1 MTISVTLSI
10 GYLTIPLII
19 KHSIKSLE
27 TTSAE
32 EEDEILTSSP
42 QWTFGN
48 TICISSFVQSPPN
61 IYPTIEKHVLH
72 LASHANA
79 VERETLS
86 ILSKSFQTQ
95 TNNKHCH
102 GLAFLSE
109 DLLGILSS
117 TVQTNT
123 FTLQIVQY
131 ATQVSGANKKS
142 YQIESNH
149 NDAFLE
155 LDHTVKPYEIMELC
169 QIWPGSQ
176 PILTKLAKQIYQ
188 TASLYGYWD
197 YWRVFEGIC
206 EGHQINPRQLLS

>member
-10 GYLTIPLII
+10 GYLTIPFII

-32 EEDEILTSSP
+32 EDEIQTCSP

-48 TICISSFVQSPPN
+48 TICISSFVKSPPN
-61 IYPTIEKHVLH
+61 IYPTIEKHVLEI
-72 LASHANA
+72 ASHSNS

-86 ILSKSFQTQ
+86 ILSKALNS
-95 TNNKHCH
+95 NDNKNCH
-102 GLAFLSE
+102 GLAFIST

-117 TVQTNT
+117 TVQPTT
-123 FTLQIVQY
+123 FTLQIVQS
-131 ATQVSGANKKS
+131 ATPTKNQKS
-142 YQIESNH
+142 YYT
-149 NDAFLE
+149 NDPL
-155 LDHTVKPYEIMELC
+155 LDLDYSVKPFEIMELC
-169 QIWPGSQ
+169 QDWPGSQ
-176 PILTKLAKQIYQ
+176 PQLQKLAKQVYQ

-206 EGHQINPRQLLS
+206 EGHQISSQQLLKVA

>member
-10 GYLTIPLII
+10 GYLTIPFII

-32 EEDEILTSSP
+32 EEDEILTSCP

-61 IYPTIEKHVLH
+61 IYPTIEKHVLQ
-72 LASHANA
+72 LASHANT

-95 TNNKHCH
+95 TNSKRSH
-102 GLAFLSE
+102 GLAFLSK
-109 DLLGILSS
+109 DLLAILSC
-117 TVQTNT
+117 TAQTNT

-131 ATQVSGANKKS
+131 NSNTTQISSQKS
-142 YQIESNH
+142 YQVESND
-149 NDAFLE
+149 NFLD
-155 LDHTVKPYEIMELC
+155 LDMTAKPYEIMELC
-169 QIWPGSQ
+169 RVWPGSK
-176 PILTKLAKQIYQ
+176 PTLEKLAKQVYQ

-206 EGHQINPRQLLS
+206 EGHQINPGQLL